1 MQAATVNGQTS
12 YAVTRNTSPAAK
24 GETEGM
30 TEEPQYDVVIIGGG
44 AAGLAAAVYAVRAML
59 KTLVIERQAVGGQ
72 ILYTGEIEN
81 YPGFPEPISGP
92 DLAMLYQKQAERFG
106 TEFAFDTVKGL
117 DVEGPVKRVIGEEG
131 VYTTR
136 TVIITSGGEH
146 NKLEVPGEEE
156 YSGRGVSYCATC
168 DGNFFRDMDVTV
180 VGGGDAAIDEGLY
193 LTRMAKSVTVVHR
206 RDQLRASKILQQRA
220 FEDPKMR
227 FIWDSVVERINGNG
241 AVTGLTLKNVK
252 TGEIT
257 EHPTEGVFIYIGFHP
272 INDFLKGVVELDNAG
287 HVLTD
292 LQMRTNVPGVFAAG
306 DVRTYSERQLG
317 NAVGDGIAAA
327 LAAYR
332 YIQEGSESP
341 DLDEKG
347 RPRIGTQA

>member
-1 MQAATVNGQTS
+1 MV
-12 YAVTRNTSPAAK
+12 
-24 GETEGM
+24 
-30 TEEPQYDVVIIGGG
+30 EEPEYDVVIIGGG
-44 AAGLAAAVYAVRAML
+44 AAGLAAAIYSVRAML
-59 KTLVIERQAVGGQ
+59 KTLVIEKQAVGGQ

-92 DLAMLYQKQAERFG
+92 ELAMLYQKQAERFG
-106 TEFAFDTVKGL
+106 TQFEYDLVKSL
-117 DVEGPVKRVIGEEG
+117 DVKGPVKRVIGEERE
-131 VYTTR
+131 YTAK
-136 TVIITSGGEH
+136 TVIIATGGEH
-146 NKLEVPGEEE
+146 NKLGVPGEEA

-180 VGGGDAAIDEGLY
+180 VGGGDAALDEGLY
-193 LTRMAKSVTVVHR
+193 LTRMTKSVTVVHR

-220 FEDPKMR
+220 FDNPKMN
-227 FIWDSVVERINGNG
+227 FVWDSVVQEIKGNG
-241 AVTGLTLKNVK
+241 AVKSVVLENVK
-252 TGEIT
+252 SGEVT
-257 EHPTEGVFIYIGFHP
+257 EHATEGVFVYIGFHP
-272 INDFLKGVVELDNAG
+272 INEFMRGVVELDNSG
-287 HVLTD
+287 HVVTD
-292 LQMRTNVPGVFAAG
+292 LQMRTSVPGVFAAG
-306 DVRTYSERQLG
+306 DVRTFSDRQLG